1 MLAKKRFYLL
11 LLSLCSFSSYAAKE
25 FQLGDESYLRLS
37 AFGTFGLNASSIERN
52 DYVLTRD
59 KKDSSG
65 IGQGQLPFLAD
76 SRLGVQMDAILNP
89 QFSAVVQFLV
99 QDRVEQDLI
108 SALQWAFVKYQ
119 PNAVWQFR
127 AGRIGA
133 DSFILPDQRNVG
145 FTYLWVR
152 PPIEFYGSL
161 PLYNY
166 DGADVRYKIP
176 FFDGHFDFKVF
187 AGSASNNMP
196 GANDRYFENK
206 LAPIL
211 GVNLMFSNQAWQ
223 ARISYVFSNFDNQA
237 PDLNLLQTALNS
249 TAMFYPDATRL
260 SKGFEIKEKSVHYIS
275 AGIAYDYNEW
285 QIQSEVAHV
294 IVETPALPDFYNG
307 YFSVGHHFG
316 ELTPYVMYS
325 RVGTPNHMKN
335 ATPSPIPQIK
345 PLIDATNSTLRHL
358 KQNQETISVGTR
370 WDFYENMALK
380 LQYDRTRVIDNG
392 IGLWLQNN
400 LDGKTQTD
408 NAFNVFSLTFDFV
421 Y

>member
-1 MLAKKRFYLL
+1 MTKQCFCLL
-11 LLSLCSFSSYAAKE
+11 LLSLCSFSSHAAKE
-25 FQLGDESYLRLS
+25 FQLGDDSYLRLS
-37 AFGTFGLNASSIERN
+37 AFGTFGLTASSIERS
-52 DYVLTRD
+52 DYILTRD

-65 IGQGQLPFLAD
+65 IGQGQLPFLTD

-89 QFSAVVQFLV
+89 QFSTVVQFLI

-108 SALQWAFVKYQ
+108 SALQWAFFKYQ
-119 PNAVWQFR
+119 PNAAWQFR

-133 DSFILPDQRNVG
+133 DSFMLSDQRNVG

-152 PPIEFYGSL
+152 PPIEFYGSF
-161 PLYNY
+161 PVYNY
-166 DGADVRYKIP
+166 DGADVRYRMP
-176 FFDGHFDFKVF
+176 FFDGNLDFKVF

-196 GANDRYFENK
+196 VGNGRYFENE
-206 LAPIL
+206 LAPIS
-211 GVNLMFSNQAWQ
+211 GVNLVFSNQAWQ
-223 ARISYVFSNFDNQA
+223 ARISYVFADFESQL
-237 PDLNLLQTALNS
+237 PGLNRLQTALNS

-260 SKGFEIKEKSVHYIS
+260 SNGFETKDKHAYYIS
-275 AGIAYDYNEW
+275 AGIAYDHNDW

-294 IVETPALPDFYNG
+294 IVETPALPGFYNG

-325 RVGTPNHMKN
+325 RVGTSNHMKN

-345 PLIDATNSTLRHL
+345 PLIDATNSTLSHL

-392 IGLWLQNN
+392 SGLWLRSNQ
-400 LDGKTQTD
+400 DGETQTND
-408 NAFNVFSLTFDFV
+408 AFNVFSLTFDFV